1 LTLRGGPRLSLRTYS
16 SDPDVFRQV
25 FIEAQY
31 ELPIRL
37 SGVTRVI
44 DAGANVGLST
54 LYFLLR
60 YPEATVVALEPE
72 ESNHELCA
80 ANTRAFGERCRVLR
94 AALWSHPTSLSVI
107 ASDAAWSTRVLEV
120 GEGHPSVEAMSLV
133 QVLERTGWEAVDI
146 VKLDIEGAEEN
157 VLAAETPD
165 TVARG
170 RCWAVEIHTDGAR
183 RSFERL
189 FGDSRWR
196 TGQQGEIDF
205 AWRTN

>member
-1 LTLRGGPRLSLRTYS
+1 VSLRTYS

-31 ELPIRL
+31 ELPVRL
-37 SGVTRVI
+37 SGVTRVV
-44 DAGANVGLST
+44 DAGANVGMSA
-54 LYFLLR
+54 LYFLLH

-80 ANTRAFGERCRVLR
+80 ANTRAFGDRCRVLR
-94 AALWSHPTSLSVI
+94 AALWSHQTCLSVI
-107 ASDAAWSTRVLEV
+107 AGDAAWSTRVREI
-120 GEGHPSVEAMSLV
+120 GEDQPSVEALSLV
-133 QVLERTGWEAVDI
+133 QVMAQAGWEAIDI

-170 RCWAVEIHTDGAR
+170 RCWAVEIHSDGAR
-183 RSFERL
+183 KCFDRL
-189 FGDSRWR
+189 FGGASWQ
-196 TGQQGEIDF
+196 TGQHGEIDF